1 MKKIMKKSMKKNR
14 LIYSSILALASVVFV
29 SSCQDDFSEG
39 DLLELQNDLAKES
52 DSIAAAKSLEA
63 LNAAGEMV
71 SFQFKVVD
79 TDGLGVEGLNVSMV
93 AAAESGTADN
103 QTLMTDASGSV
114 FFDRVAVG
122 GNTVTVSGE
131 SIIDVTLNVDFGQ
144 IQEGKHFQIVDQQ
157 IIPTP
162 VTENAIITVLGGN
175 SATATVEG
183 VATIETD
190 LTNDTK
196 EVPQDIRILANFDD
210 SLVSQGSVDI
220 DYFYATSENAL
231 SLGSAMVDNATGEY
245 TMEVPAGVRFD
256 LIVPEIQTEQRLAI
270 TAVDEKDLDQPEYRN
285 ILTNYGTEY
294 GTDFIPTVPG
304 ARIVFDQP
312 ESAGGEGFTLAL
324 TKQGRPL
331 PQVSFSSS
339 TPQINNFMI
348 NQFTNRGSGYVAS
361 PKVSV
366 SDPTGSGAYVRA
378 DIRVN
383 SITGA
388 TLTNAGTGY
397 MANVD
402 YFFALEI
409 DYTDADDNISKLMY
423 DPNVIIV
430 PTDGTGKFT
439 QAAIDNAIANATG
452 DFFDNPQNLF
462 FDIVEIRLVN
472 TNSGNGDAAYT
483 VTAADSEVFQIQIVD
498 GGEGYTDPSFTFD
511 SGSAAI
517 TTHAFGA
524 RWSYDVDNSGVTEPY
539 TLLPKSI
546 SLFYEPVSLGSVG
559 ESGTGISI
567 SEFTV
572 DSDGNV
578 QFFDPLDDIHITGF
592 YSANMPRIVV
602 VEPESTPAS
611 WYIHAFAINDDGG
624 IDEISDYSNELFD
637 FSHSNGD
644 GYTDVFGATIVP
656 SIEGAPGSG
665 ATIELTSA
673 DFLSSGEYQ
682 WYGGFIITNKG
693 SGYLKNLNIQ
703 ENSIPYNLSGDVTN
717 VTLLEG
723 TTHVVN
729 INYGTGH
736 KTVNVSQDI
745 DF

>member
-103 QTLMTDASGSV
+103 QTLVTDASGSV

-175 SATATVEG
+175 SATATVKG

-196 EVPQDIRILANFDD
+196 EVPQDIRIMANFDD

-220 DYFYATSENAL
+220 DYFYATNDNAL

-245 TMEVPAGVRFD
+245 TMEVPAGVNFD
-256 LIVPEIQTEQRLAI
+256 LMVPEVQAEQRLAI
-270 TAVDEKDLDQPEYRN
+270 NGVDGKDLDQPEYRN
-285 ILTNYGTEY
+285 ILTSYGPQY

-324 TKQGRPL
+324 SKVGRTL
-331 PQVSFSSS
+331 PVVSISSS
-339 TPQINNFMI
+339 TPQINNYMI
-348 NQFTNRGSGYVAS
+348 NQFTNRGSGYIAS

-366 SDPTGSGAYVRA
+366 SDPTGYGAYVRA
-378 DIRVN
+378 EIRVN

-388 TLTNAGTGY
+388 TLANAGTGY
-397 MANVD
+397 VANTEYD
-402 YFFALEI
+402 FDFEI
-409 DYTDADDNISKLMY
+409 DYTNANGDIFTYEYPSGDNLIAVTT
-423 DPNVIIV
+423 N
-430 PTDGTGKFT
+430 GTGEFT
-439 QAAIDNAIANATG
+439 QAAFDNALSTATG
-452 DFFDNPQNLF
+452 NFFDNPISISNFDVVEMRIVQN
-462 FDIVEIRLVN
+462 DN
-472 TNSGNGDAAYT
+472 ANGDAVYI
-483 VTAADSEVFQIQIVD
+483 VTAANSEVFEIQVID
-498 GGEGYTDPSFTFD
+498 GGEDYTGPSFTFD

-517 TTHAFGA
+517 TTHAFGTQW
-524 RWSYDVDNSGVTEPY
+524 RYDVDNSGVTAPY
-539 TLLPKSI
+539 TLVPSDISI
-546 SLFYEPVSLGSVG
+546 HYQPVSTASVW
-559 ESGTGISI
+559 EDYDYLDMSD
-567 SEFTV
+567 FTV
-572 DSDGNV
+572 DANGNV
-578 QFFDPLDDIHITGF
+578 QFKDPLADDHITEF
-592 YSANMPRIVV
+592 FSSEMPRITV
-602 VEPESTPAS
+602 VEPESTSAS
-611 WYIHAFAINDDGG
+611 KYINSFDINEDGQVED
-624 IDEISDYSNELFD
+624 ISTYSDELND
-637 FSHSNGD
+637 FSNSNGE
-644 GYTDVFGATIVP
+644 GYTDNFGAAIVP
-656 SIEGAPGSG
+656 TIEGAPGSG
-665 ATIELTSA
+665 ATIEITDGIYYSN
-673 DFLSSGEYQ
+673 GEYQ
-682 WYGGFIITNKG
+682 WFGDYIITDQG
-693 SGYLKNLNIQ
+693 SGYLQNLNVQ
-703 ENSIPYNLSGDVTN
+703 NSTSSYSLGGDATN
-717 VTLLEG
+717 VTLEEG

-729 INYGTGH
+729 IRYGTGN
-736 KTVNVSQDI
+736 KSEDVY
-745 DF
+745 